1 MRWIIGL
8 TFVYAAIHKILSPAD
23 FAKIVYGYG
32 IFPDNLINLI
42 AIIVPFIELLSGVA
56 LLLGIYTRSAIL
68 IINTMLIAFIL
79 ILSYNLIRGHEF
91 VCGCFSFKEGG
102 LFASTEV
109 TIARDVTY
117 LIMGIIILFFRGHP
131 IGRLPLFRND

>member
-1 MRWIIGL
+1 M
-8 TFVYAAIHKILSPAD
+8 YAAIHKILSPAD

-32 IFPDNLINLI
+32 IFPGNLINMI
-42 AIIVPFIELLSGVA
+42 AIIVPFIELISGVA

-68 IINTMLIAFIL
+68 IINAMLIVFIL
-79 ILSYNLIRGHEF
+79 ILSYNLFRGHEF

-109 TIARDVTY
+109 TIARDIVY
-117 LIMGIIILFFRGHP
+117 LAMGMFIFFFKGK
-131 IGRLPLFRND
+131 RNCSISKT